1 MEAPNI
7 VQLPPRPDPGRSPRE
22 PQSLAGRVRV
32 EPDRLVV
39 DHVTLADPAL
49 AAIVAERPDA
59 EWLSFVERALRIGL
73 LALQSAGTTLN
84 VDLVRA
90 EFDKLA
96 RQGEQAN
103 ERAAQALDQALR
115 ANFAD
120 GDGRL
125 PRTLDRYLG
134 ERGQLQTLVGELF
147 DEKKRDSAIGRIGTM
162 LERYFDGDAS
172 KLGQLLDPTRASS
185 PLHQFRGEITEQF
198 ERLGERI
205 IALEAAGQARG
216 AERAKSA
223 AKGADFEDL
232 LEALLAEIARG
243 SGDLL
248 DRTGGETGDVMRSK
262 KGDFVLTVNDG
273 LARGADLRIVVEAK
287 DRAVSGR
294 EMREE
299 LREAKANRSACLALV
314 VFTPAHAPSG
324 IAPFDV
330 RAGDV
335 YCVVD
340 PDAPDPASL
349 EAAVR
354 LARLLALATLREIEA
369 EIDAEA
375 LAAALT
381 EIRQQL
387 EVVKGIKATLT
398 SIGRNA
404 SEVSAA
410 LDRLRDG
417 ILARVGE
424 AELELRTRKPAPIH

>member
-1 MEAPNI
+1 AI
-7 VQLPPRPDPGRSPRE
+7 VGDRPD
-22 PQSLAGRVRV
+22 
-32 EPDRLVV
+32 D
-39 DHVTLADPAL
+39 
-49 AAIVAERPDA
+49 ERA
-59 EWLSFVERALRIGL
+59 SFVERALRIGL

-90 EFDKLA
+90 EFDKLV
-96 RQGEQAN
+96 RQSEQAN
-103 ERAAQALDQALR
+103 ERAAQALDLALR
-115 ANFAD
+115 TNFAD
-120 GDGRL
+120 GEGRL
-125 PRTLDRYLG
+125 PRTLDRFLG
-134 ERGQLQTLVGELF
+134 EHGQLQALVGELF

-172 KLGQLLDPTRASS
+172 KLAQLLDPTRASS
-185 PLHQFRGEITEQF
+185 PLHQFRGEITERF
-198 ERLGERI
+198 DRLSERI
-205 IALEAAGQARG
+205 VALEAAGQARG

-232 LEALLAEIARG
+232 LEALLADVARG

-262 KGDFVLTVNDG
+262 KGDFVLSVSDA

-299 LREAKANRSACLALV
+299 LREAKANRNACVALV
-314 VFTPAHAPSG
+314 VFTPSHAPSG

-340 PDAPDPASL
+340 PEAPDPASL

-387 EVVKGIKATLT
+387 DVVKGIKATLT

-404 SEVSAA
+404 AEVSVG
-410 LDRLRDG
+410 LDRLREA
-417 ILARVGE
+417 ILQRVAE
-424 AELELRTRKPAPIH
+424 AETELRTRRAVQVH